1 MYYALKVSPTDIQ
14 WLEAITGFGTFLM
27 SIVIWWHQMSIEW
40 EENLQKRITVF
51 FEYKGRMVMKF
62 ENGVI
67 PDGTDLRA
75 WSQQI
80 GAQMGKSRNL
90 QFEPSVEM
98 SDTKIYWDPII
109 QRYYKIYPVTYILTE
124 LPNFEAYQISP
135 SEEPNKTIREQKE
148 AAWRQQKRDWVENK
162 TIEWTSTFDTR
173 GKITINRI
181 PKD

>member
-1 MYYALKVSPTDIQ
+1 
-14 WLEAITGFGTFLM
+14 
-27 SIVIWWHQMSIEW
+27 
-40 EENLQKRITVF
+40 
-51 FEYKGRMVMKF
+51 
-62 ENGVI
+62 
-67 PDGTDLRA
+67 
-75 WSQQI
+75 
-80 GAQMGKSRNL
+80 
-90 QFEPSVEM
+90 M